1 VLKEKEKVFYVPGP
15 ELAAIGN
22 NNNGKVVTGTVTRA
36 GIQCSC
42 CDTAMPL
49 PAFTSHAGA
58 GAETLQPVWERLL
71 LMSGKPLLRC
81 VQEAWEKERV
91 STFRAE
97 EKVKSVLEQDRQ
109 RSAQAKKK
117 LLAANG
123 NGSANSRQ
131 NRKGP
136 LALKGTNG
144 GGGDRSDDAC
154 GICADGGQLLCCDSC
169 PSTFHPECLGV
180 QVPKGSWVCHYC
192 RCFVCL
198 ATDGDLATC
207 QQCARKRKQST
218 MTMIMIDLLVCP
230 WRRKLMKTTALTTAL
245 QITNTAAHRCSLAT
259 RSAPTVAKPARR

>member
-58 GAETLQPVWERLL
+58 ETLQPVWERLL

-81 VQEAWEKERV
+81 VQEAWEKEHVR
-91 STFRAE
+91 TFRAE
-97 EKVKSVLEQDRQ
+97 QKAKAALEQDRQ

-144 GGGDRSDDAC
+144 GGGDWSDDAC
-154 GICADGGQLLCCDSC
+154 GICVDGGQLLCCDSC

-207 QQCARKRKQST
+207 QQCARKRKLST
-218 MTMIMIDLLVCP
+218 MTMIKIDLLVCP